1 VRAGASLG
9 IVSRDQGRLSR
20 RLSLLAA
27 VVAFVLSPTGGSAPP
42 IFRAATPTAA
52 NTATA
57 GFTGVAPHFH
67 AMLFDPEFISGPTQI
82 SAADRLSANRGATAL
97 AEDTSNAEAG
107 NAAPQ
112 SQAVAEIEENPSA
125 PSSPSTE
132 RASTPTVPRR
142 GPENGNLSAKPVDE
156 RASLPPLFGGP
167 LSSGPALGYAASRD
181 DALIAKGG
189 DASGASNA
197 YDRWT
202 AVYDLAR
209 HTVYLPNG
217 ARLEAH
223 SGLGDRRDDPRHV
236 NEQNRGA
243 TPPHVYELAS
253 LEHEQLFHGVRALR
267 LNPVGGGGI
276 FGRTGLLAHTYM
288 LGPHGDS
295 NGCVVFRDYNAFLQ
309 AYQTGQVKRLA
320 VVARLD

>member
-1 VRAGASLG
+1 VRAGASLN
-9 IVSRDQGRLSR
+9 IASREQGRLSR
-20 RLSLLAA
+20 RVFLLAA
-27 VVAFVLSPTGGSAPP
+27 AVAFALSPTRG
-42 IFRAATPTAA
+42 ATPLLPVAIAKAPEIRLTA
-52 NTATA
+52 
-57 GFTGVAPHFH
+57 VAPHFH
-67 AMLFDPEFISGPTQI
+67 AILFDPEFISGPAPHLAADQSSASRGAMEATESPANEEARRIPPGSQVVAGI
-82 SAADRLSANRGATAL
+82 ETSAASSRGAESDSSPVIRRPGPENERSAATAIEESASSPRL
-97 AEDTSNAEAG
+97 FE
-107 NAAPQ
+107 APQ
-112 SQAVAEIEENPSA
+112 S
-125 PSSPSTE
+125 
-132 RASTPTVPRR
+132 
-142 GPENGNLSAKPVDE
+142 
-156 RASLPPLFGGP
+156 PP
-167 LSSGPALGYAASRD
+167 PALGYAASED
-181 DALIAKGG
+181 GVLIAKGG
-189 DASGASNA
+189 NAVGPSNS

-217 ARLEAH
+217 AKLEAH

-267 LNPVGGGGI
+267 LNPIGGDGGI

-295 NGCVVFRDYNAFLQ
+295 NGCVVFKDYNAFLQ
-309 AYQTGQVKRLA
+309 AYQAGQVKRLA